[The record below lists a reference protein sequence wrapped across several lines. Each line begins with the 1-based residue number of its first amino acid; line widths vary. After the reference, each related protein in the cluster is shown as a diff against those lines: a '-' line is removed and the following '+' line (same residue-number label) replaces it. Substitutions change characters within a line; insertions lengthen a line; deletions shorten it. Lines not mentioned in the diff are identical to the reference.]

1 MGVKYNEVLVTE
13 NLKLVPYLFHR
24 LKRTA
29 LTERY
34 SEDIIAEG
42 YIGLIKA
49 ARTYDPMKSKFS
61 TYASRCIVNA
71 MRMFIRRA
79 NKPFYAEI
87 SLETP
92 IGKDDDGGEL
102 RLMDI
107 LEDERDFFSERE
119 TEMDILQFMANC
131 ELRDRHIM
139 QLRAVGKKME
149 EIGQIL
155 GYSQSYVSRCLT
167 KLKQAYCFGRENNGI
182 KKNRHKRIKSGQV

>member
-1 MGVKYNEVLVTE
+1 M
-13 NLKLVPYLFHR
+13 
-24 LKRTA
+24 
-29 LTERY
+29 
-34 SEDIIAEG
+34 
-42 YIGLIKA
+42 
-49 ARTYDPMKSKFS
+49 
-61 TYASRCIVNA
+61 NA

-79 NKPFYAEI
+79 NKSFYAEI

-102 RLMDI
+102 RMMDI

-131 ELRDRHIM
+131 KQRDRNIM
-139 QLRAVGKKME
+139 QLRAIGKKMG

-167 KLKQAYCFGRENNGI
+167 KLKQAYYFGRE
-182 KKNRHKRIKSGQV
+182 

>member
-1 MGVKYNEVLVTE
+1 MAAIYDEKLVTE

-49 ARTYDPMKSKFS
+49 AQTYDPMKSKFS

-79 NKPFYAEI
+79 NKSFYAEI

-107 LEDERDFFSERE
+107 LEDERDIFSERE
-119 TEMDILQFMANC
+119 TEMDILQFMVHC
-131 ELRDRHIM
+131 KQRDRNIM
-139 QLRAVGKKME
+139 QLRAIGKKMG

-167 KLKQAYCFGRENNGI
+167 KLKQSYYFGRKGWN
-182 KKNRHKRIKSGQV
+182 

>member
-1 MGVKYNEVLVTE
+1 MSAIYDEELVTK

-49 ARTYDPMKSKFS
+49 AQTYDPMKSKFS

-71 MRMFIRRA
+71 MRMFIRRT
-79 NKPFYAEI
+79 NKSFYAEI

-92 IGKDDDGGEL
+92 IGK
-102 RLMDI
+102 
-107 LEDERDFFSERE
+107 
-119 TEMDILQFMANC
+119 
-131 ELRDRHIM
+131 
-139 QLRAVGKKME
+139 
-149 EIGQIL
+149 QIL

-167 KLKQAYCFGRENNGI
+167 KLKQAYYFGRE
-182 KKNRHKRIKSGQV
+182 

>member
-1 MGVKYNEVLVTE
+1 MAAIYDEKLVTE

-49 ARTYDPMKSKFS
+49 AQTYDPMKSKFS

-79 NKPFYAEI
+79 NKSFYAEI

-107 LEDERDFFSERE
+107 LED
-119 TEMDILQFMANC
+119 
-131 ELRDRHIM
+131 
-139 QLRAVGKKME
+139 
-149 EIGQIL
+149 
-155 GYSQSYVSRCLT
+155 
-167 KLKQAYCFGRENNGI
+167 
-182 KKNRHKRIKSGQV
+182 